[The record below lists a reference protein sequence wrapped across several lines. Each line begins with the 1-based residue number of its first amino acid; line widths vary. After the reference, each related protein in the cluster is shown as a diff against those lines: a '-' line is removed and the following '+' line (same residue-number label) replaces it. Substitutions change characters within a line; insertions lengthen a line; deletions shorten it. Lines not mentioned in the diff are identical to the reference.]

1 MTNMRKWNYIVA
13 VIIAL
18 LGGAVIAINAQYPI
32 EFGAGD
38 PGAGFWPTMLGGLLI
53 VLAVVLAVMTTKNK
67 DKESSKTFSISLP
80 ANFLVYQFMGLTVL
94 FCVVMYFLGLIVAAL
109 LFIPVAA
116 YMLGARG
123 QGHVHPGCAV
133 RAGPVCS
140 LCEAAAHPHPRAHL
154 AALKEVDAL

>member
-38 PGAGFWPTMLGGLLI
+38 PGAGFWPTMLG
-53 VLAVVLAVMTTKNK
+53 VVLAVMTTKNK

-123 QGHVHPGCAV
+123 KGMFILDVLFV
-133 RAGPVCS
+133 
-140 LCEAAAHPHPRAHL
+140 L
-154 AALKEVDAL
+154 ALYVVFVKLLHTPIPEPIWLR

>member
-32 EFGAGD
+32 EFGTGD

-53 VLAVVLAVMTTKNK
+53 VLAVVLVVMTTKNK
-67 DKESSKTFSISLP
+67 DKEEAKTFSVSLP
-80 ANFLVYQFMGLTVL
+80 ANFLVYKFMGLTVL

-123 QGHVHPGCAV
+123 KGMFILDVLFV
-133 RAGPVCS
+133 
-140 LCEAAAHPHPRAHL
+140 L
-154 AALKEVDAL
+154 ALYVVFVKLLHTPIPEPIWLR

>member
-38 PGAGFWPTMLGGLLI
+38 PGAGSWPTMLGGLLI

-123 QGHVHPGCAV
+123 KGMFILDVLFV
-133 RAGPVCS
+133 
-140 LCEAAAHPHPRAHL
+140 L
-154 AALKEVDAL
+154 ALYVVFVKLLHTPIPEPIWLR

>member
-18 LGGAVIAINAQYPI
+18 LGGAVIAINAQYPNV
-32 EFGAGD
+32 FGAGD

-67 DKESSKTFSISLP
+67 DKESSKTYSISLP

-123 QGHVHPGCAV
+123 KGMFILDVLFV
-133 RAGPVCS
+133 
-140 LCEAAAHPHPRAHL
+140 L
-154 AALKEVDAL
+154 ALYVVFVKLLHTPIPEPIWLR

>member
-94 FCVVMYFLGLIVAAL
+94 FC
-109 LFIPVAA
+109 
-116 YMLGARG
+116 
-123 QGHVHPGCAV
+123 AV
-133 RAGPVCS
+133 S
-140 LCEAAAHPHPRAHL
+140 YTHL
-154 AALKEVDAL
+154 TLPTKLEV

>member
-18 LGGAVIAINAQYPI
+18 LGGAVIAINAQYTI

-123 QGHVHPGCAV
+123 KGMFILDVLFV
-133 RAGPVCS
+133 
-140 LCEAAAHPHPRAHL
+140 L
-154 AALKEVDAL
+154 ALYVVFVKLLHTPIPEPIWLR

>member
-53 VLAVVLAVMTTKNK
+53 VLAVMTTKNK

-123 QGHVHPGCAV
+123 KGMFILDVLFV
-133 RAGPVCS
+133 
-140 LCEAAAHPHPRAHL
+140 L
-154 AALKEVDAL
+154 ALYVVFVKLLHTPIPEPIWLR

>member
-1 MTNMRKWNYIVA
+1 MRFWAERSSQSTPSTPLSSVQETQA
-13 VIIAL
+13 R
-18 LGGAVIAINAQYPI
+18 
-32 EFGAGD
+32 
-38 PGAGFWPTMLGGLLI
+38 GFWPTMLGGLLI

-123 QGHVHPGCAV
+123 KGMFILDVLFV
-133 RAGPVCS
+133 
-140 LCEAAAHPHPRAHL
+140 L
-154 AALKEVDAL
+154 ALYVVFVKLLHTPIPEPIWLR

>member
-67 DKESSKTFSISLP
+67 DKESSKTFSISPPRQLS
-80 ANFLVYQFMGLTVL
+80 VYQFMGLTVL
-94 FCVVMYFLGLIVAAL
+94 FCVVHVFPGPNRGAL

-123 QGHVHPGCAV
+123 KGMFILDVLFV
-133 RAGPVCS
+133 
-140 LCEAAAHPHPRAHL
+140 L
-154 AALKEVDAL
+154 ALYVVFVKLLHTPIPEPIWLR

>member
-1 MTNMRKWNYIVA
+1 
-13 VIIAL
+13 
-18 LGGAVIAINAQYPI
+18 
-32 EFGAGD
+32 
-38 PGAGFWPTMLGGLLI
+38 MLGGLLI

-123 QGHVHPGCAV
+123 KGMFILDVLFV
-133 RAGPVCS
+133 
-140 LCEAAAHPHPRAHL
+140 L
-154 AALKEVDAL
+154 ALYVVFVKLLHTPIPEPIWLR

>member
-18 LGGAVIAINAQYPI
+18 LGGAVIAINAQYAI

-123 QGHVHPGCAV
+123 KGMFILDVLFV
-133 RAGPVCS
+133 
-140 LCEAAAHPHPRAHL
+140 L
-154 AALKEVDAL
+154 ALYVVFVKLLHTPIPEPIWLR

>member
-1 MTNMRKWNYIVA
+1 MSMTNMRKWNYIVA

-32 EFGAGD
+32 EFGVGD

-123 QGHVHPGCAV
+123 KGMFILDVLFV
-133 RAGPVCS
+133 
-140 LCEAAAHPHPRAHL
+140 L
-154 AALKEVDAL
+154 ALYVVFVKLLHTPIPEPIWLR